1 MEILQ
6 NGRIESDEQLME
18 LAQRYGEIIIP
29 TENDDLD
36 LTHWWILIDDGNQML
51 YVGTPETFTT
61 WVKER
66 NGGVQ

>member
-1 MEILQ
+1 MEMLH
-6 NGRIESDEQLME
+6 NGTIESDDQLME
-18 LAQRYGEIIIP
+18 LAQRYGQIIIP

-36 LTHWWILIDDGNQML
+36 LTHWWIVMADGNQML